1 MTAFRNLVRFGL
13 GGPQGNGNQ
22 QFSWIHIEDLY
33 HIMLFLK
40 EHKQLSGVFNCSSPN
55 PVKLMRHLRKVM
67 NIPIGLASP
76 KWLLEVGAIVIRT
89 ETELITK
96 SRWVIP
102 ERLERAGY
110 TFRFGEM
117 DRAFQQILKKS

>member
-55 PVKLMRHLRKVM
+55 PVKIMRNLRKVM

-96 SRWVIP
+96 SR
-102 ERLERAGY
+102 
-110 TFRFGEM
+110 
-117 DRAFQQILKKS
+117 